1 MIKIFIH
8 YQPNPV
14 RGGDGVGDCAV
25 RAVAKATDLTWE
37 QAYTELSTSGF
48 LMGDVMNSD
57 QVLAAVLRKHGF
69 VRGSVPEECPDCYT
83 VADFAMEHPD
93 GTYVVK
99 SDNHVA
105 TIIDGNIFDA
115 WDSSKRVPLW
125 FWKKKTDEKG

>member
-1 MIKIFIH
+1 MYIQ
-8 YQPNPV
+8 YNPNPV
-14 RGGDGVGDCAV
+14 RTDGVGDCTV
-25 RAVAKATDLTWE
+25 RAVAKAADLTWE

-69 VRGSVPEECPDCYT
+69 VRGSVSENCPDCYT
-83 VADFAMEHPD
+83 VYDFSIENPE
-93 GTYVVK
+93 GRYVVK

-105 TIIDGNIFDA
+105 TIIDGNLFDA

-125 FWKKKTDEKG
+125 FWVKKQPERKG

>member
-1 MIKIFIH
+1 MYIY

-14 RGGDGVGDCAV
+14 RSDGVGDCAV

-37 QAYTELSTSGF
+37 QAYTELSTTGF

-69 VRGSVPEECPDCYT
+69 VRGSVEESCPDCYT
-83 VADFAMEHPD
+83 VADFAAEHPD

-115 WDSSKRVPLW
+115 WDSSNRVPLW
-125 FWKKKTDEKG
+125 FWKRKDE

>member
-1 MIKIFIH
+1 MYIH

-14 RGGDGVGDCAV
+14 RTDGVGDCAV

-48 LMGDVMNSD
+48 LMGDIMNSD
-57 QVLAAVLRKHGF
+57 QVLAAVLRKYGF
-69 VRGSVPEECPDCYT
+69 VRGYVPETCPDCYT
-83 VADFAMEHPD
+83 VQDFAEEHPE

-105 TIIDGNIFDA
+105 TIIDGNLYDA
-115 WDSSKRVPLW
+115 WNSSQRIPLW
-125 FWKKKTDEKG
+125 YWQKKTEDKKG

>member
-1 MIKIFIH
+1 MFIH
-8 YQPNPV
+8 YNPNPV
-14 RGGDGVGDCAV
+14 RSDGVGDCAV

>member
-1 MIKIFIH
+1 MFIH
-8 YQPNPV
+8 YNPNPV
-14 RGGDGVGDCAV
+14 RSDGVGDCAV

-83 VADFAMEHPD
+83 AADFAMEHPE

>member
-1 MIKIFIH
+1 MYIY

-14 RGGDGVGDCAV
+14 RSDGVGDCAV

-37 QAYTELSTSGF
+37 QAYTELSTTGF

-69 VRGSVPEECPDCYT
+69 VRGSVAEACPDCYSIK
-83 VADFAMEHPD
+83 DFAQDNPN

-99 SDNHVA
+99 SNNHVT

-115 WDSSKRVPLW
+115 WDSSRRVPLW
-125 FWKKKTDEKG
+125 FWKKKDGKEEK

>member
-1 MIKIFIH
+1 MFIH
-8 YQPNPV
+8 YNPNPV
-14 RGGDGVGDCAV
+14 RSDGVGDCAV

-37 QAYTELSTSGF
+37 QTYTELSTSGF

-83 VADFAMEHPD
+83 VADFAAEHPD

>member
-1 MIKIFIH
+1 MFIH
-8 YQPNPV
+8 YNPNPV
-14 RGGDGVGDCAV
+14 RSDGVGDCAV

-83 VADFAMEHPD
+83 VADFAAEHPD

>member
-1 MIKIFIH
+1 MYIH
-8 YQPNPV
+8 YNPNPV
-14 RGGDGVGDCAV
+14 RSDGVGDCAV
-25 RAVAKATDLTWE
+25 RAIAKATDLTWE

-83 VADFAMEHPD
+83 VADFAAEHPD

>member
-1 MIKIFIH
+1 MFIH
-8 YQPNPV
+8 YNPNPV
-14 RGGDGVGDCAV
+14 RSDGVGDCAV

-125 FWKKKTDEKG
+125 FWKKKDGKDE

>member
-1 MIKIFIH
+1 MFIH
-8 YQPNPV
+8 YNPNPV
-14 RGGDGVGDCAV
+14 RGEGGVGDCAI

-69 VRGSVPEECPDCYT
+69 VRGTVPDTCPDCYT
-83 VADFAMEHPD
+83 VGQFAADHPD

-105 TIIDGNIFDA
+105 TVIDGNLFDA
-115 WDSSKRVPLW
+115 WDSSNRVALW
-125 FWKKKTDEKG
+125 FWQKKQNDNQ